1 MSAIDSKKVALAGGL
16 TAGLLGAFLLGGAAL
31 GGVGASTPSA
41 LGTATAIERGAIP
54 GTPAVVEQEDAPEQ
68 VEAPV
73 GPARATITEDQAR
86 QAALARYPGGRVAKA
101 TLEDEDG
108 TLVWEITLID
118 ASGQAHGVTV
128 DATGGQVLGIRAGEH
143 EGPEGSEGPEDDD

>member
-86 QAALARYPGGRVAKA
+86 QAALAKA